1 MISFATTT
9 LPFNDTSPPTD
20 KRLFI
25 ETSPPTNNLLVVV
38 ESPVLL
44 IPLTNNLWFK
54 DISKAEINPPD
65 AVNISANINPAL
77 WSTTLIFNALQVIIL
92 ATNKLPFIETSPPT
106 NKRWF
111 IETSL

>member
-1 MISFATTT
+1 MMISFATTT

-44 IPLTNNLWFK
+44 IPLTNNL
-54 DISKAEINPPD
+54 
-65 AVNISANINPAL
+65 
-77 WSTTLIFNALQVIIL
+77 
-92 ATNKLPFIETSPPT
+92 
-106 NKRWF
+106 
-111 IETSL
+111 